1 MKLLSWIRTWLSG
14 LLFLAAIATGAW
26 LFAQQTPSY
35 RQMADL
41 VRTHPAVA
49 EQIGSVTDIKL
60 PFFGWGIDW
69 TDGQLNPSYNVTAI
83 GSKGQAAIR
92 SEFRDGKMHNAWMTT
107 SSGIPVPL
115 LVQQ

>member
-1 MKLLSWIRTWLSG
+1 MRLFSWIRTWLSG
-14 LLFLAAIATGAW
+14 LLFLAAVATGAW

-69 TDGQLNPSYNVTAI
+69 TDSQLVPADTAAAGRTLRGVIVDDNFFGVSAVSADGAESIVTFGGLPPA
-83 GSKGQAAIR
+83 K
-92 SEFRDGKMHNAWMTT
+92 
-107 SSGIPVPL
+107 
-115 LVQQ
+115 

>member
-69 TDGQLNPSYNVTAI
+69 TDGQLNPSYNATAI
-83 GSKGQAAIR
+83 GSKGQAAAR
-92 SEFRDGKMHNAWMTT
+92 VWARRACRVATQG
-107 SSGIPVPL
+107 VPSKRPAT
-115 LVQQ
+115 VAKP